1 MKRLACLSVMLL
13 TLGLACAR
21 PAAAPII
28 VKEPVPVP
36 CPQPEIPAR
45 PALPS
50 AGLPADPGLDS
61 LLKALLA
68 DREILAAWALD
79 LERRL
84 KAYLA
89 PETKET
95 P

>member
-1 MKRLACLSVMLL
+1 MKRLACLALL
-13 TLGLACAR
+13 GLALACAR
-21 PAAAPII
+21 PAAAP
-28 VKEPVPVP
+28 VLVQQPVPVP
-36 CPQPEIPAR
+36 CPRPEIPAR

-50 AGLPADPGLDS
+50 DGLPSEPGLES

-68 DREILAAWALD
+68 DREILAAWAQD

-84 KAYLA
+84 KAYL
-89 PETKET
+89 PPTKET